1 MYNQSVIRL
10 ISMCFQCLFKMY
22 SCTLG
27 YLADYITCVGVAD
40 DVPSFACLAAIPKFK
55 KKVCTVCG
63 KVIYGL

>member
-1 MYNQSVIRL
+1 
-10 ISMCFQCLFKMY
+10 MCFQCLFKMY

-40 DVPSFACLAAIPKFK
+40 DALAVACLAAIPKFK

-63 KVIYGL
+63 EVIYGL